1 MCRDKDMDK
10 NERLKIIIVYNV
22 TKTVAQK
29 STQSLNIQRISEKNV
44 TNLILN
50 NFNKLK
56 PISIIFAHSISRMF

>member
-1 MCRDKDMDK
+1 MDK